1 MLYNLLTLGF
11 RPGKLPLVLP
21 KLPAAVGEALP
32 HGTLL
37 GCFTCELGVLNRIN
51 ILTRYADAA
60 ALARD
65 RGHVSAAGSPF
76 GFGEYLAS
84 FEQAAY
90 APLSFLPPLQPG
102 AFGPFYEMRTYGIAP
117 GGIPV
122 IDAAWAALYDQ
133 RNAISPMLLVMASLD
148 TAPQRMVHVWPYK
161 TMDTAAAARAVASK
175 TGIWPPKGGAEF
187 VLSMQSE
194 VFVATAF
201 SPLS

>member
-1 MLYNLLTLGF
+1 MIYNLLTLGF

-21 KLPAAVGEALP
+21 KLQATIGEALP

-37 GCFTCELGVLNRIN
+37 GCFTCEFGVLNRVN
-51 ILTRYADAA
+51 ILTGYEDAG
-60 ALARD
+60 ALAQD

-76 GFGEYLAS
+76 GFGEHLAS

-90 APLSFLPPLQPG
+90 APLSFLPPLAPG
-102 AFGPFYEMRTYGIAP
+102 AFGPFYEMRSYGIAP

-122 IDAAWAALYDQ
+122 IDEAWAAVYER
-133 RNAISPMLLVMASLD
+133 RNAISPMLMVMASLD

-161 TMDTAAAARAVASK
+161 TMDARAAARGEAGK
-175 TGIWPPKGGAEF
+175 TGIWPPKGGSEF